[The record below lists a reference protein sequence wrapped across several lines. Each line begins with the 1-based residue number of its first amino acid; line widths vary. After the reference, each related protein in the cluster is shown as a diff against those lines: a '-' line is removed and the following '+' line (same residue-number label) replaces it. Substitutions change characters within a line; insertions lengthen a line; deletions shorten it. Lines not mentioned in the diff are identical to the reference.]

1 MSSSLVVLF
10 KELRRR
16 RVFRVAIVYSIVGLG
31 VGEGANNFLTPDL
44 GVPPWVPFVIG
55 VVVLLGFPV
64 ALVLAWAYDITPEG
78 VVRTTTIEAP
88 PQQPGLPP
96 NESPVVAAP
105 DGVSVATAGQP
116 RDVFPGTAES
126 PSADSSI
133 AVVPFS
139 HMGGEGEAEAFSDGL
154 TEELISA
161 LAHMPDLRVSGSTS
175 AFALKGKGLD
185 AREIGRKL
193 LVGRLVEGSV
203 RMGGGRLRLSV
214 QLIDTAHGGTLWA
227 EVYEKELGDL
237 FELQAEMAGAI
248 AEQLHPSMGGSRAS
262 GRAKHASV
270 NKEAHVAYT
279 RGRQFWNRRTEE
291 SLRTAVEHFQHALS
305 LAPEYALAHTG
316 LADTYAI
323 LLDYG
328 FDPPD
333 RTLPLALR
341 SAETAVAL
349 APDLGEAQ
357 TSLAL
362 ARQFAWDWEGAD
374 AAFRK
379 AIEVAPS
386 YAVARQRYALFLAW
400 TGRTEEAA
408 VEIEEAELLDPLSLA
423 VSASVGWI
431 HYYARD
437 FDVAAVRLEGAL
449 ELDPDFASGL
459 SVMGLIHGE
468 QGELDLAVENHRRAV
483 QGSGGSSAS
492 LSLLGYALGRAGE
505 LDEAREV
512 LRRLDEAGQAG
523 YVSSYCLAVPNLG
536 LGNEDEA
543 MELLQRALEERS
555 ANLVYLKAD
564 PILDPLRERPEFPP
578 LLEAVGFPK

>member
-16 RVFRVAIVYSIVGLG
+16 RVFRVAIGYSVVGLM
-31 VGEGANNFLTPDL
+31 VAEGANNFLTPAL
-44 GVPPWVPFVIG
+44 GVPEWVPLVIL
-55 VVVLLGFPV
+55 VLIVLGFPV

-88 PQQPGLPP
+88 PQRVALPP
-96 NESPVVAAP
+96 NESPVVAGP
-105 DGVSVATAGQP
+105 DEAVVATAGQP
-116 RDVFPGTAES
+116 GDVSPSTVES

-161 LAHMPDLRVSGSTS
+161 LAHMPGLRVSGSTS

-227 EVYEKELGDL
+227 EVYEKEVGDL
-237 FELQAEMAGAI
+237 FDLQAEMAGAI
-248 AEQLHPSMGGSRAS
+248 AEQLHPSIGGSRAS
-262 GRAKHASV
+262 GRARHASV
-270 NKEAHVAYT
+270 NKEAYVAYT
-279 RGRQFWNRRTEE
+279 RGRQFWNRRTEK

-305 LAPEYALAHTG
+305 LAPDYALAHTG

-333 RTLPLALR
+333 KTLPLALR

-362 ARQFAWDWEGAD
+362 ARQFAWDWGGAD
-374 AAFRK
+374 DAFRK
-379 AIEVAPS
+379 AVEVAPS

-400 TGRTEEAA
+400 TGRTQEAA

-437 FDVAAVRLEGAL
+437 FDVAAVRLEEAL
-449 ELDPDFASGL
+449 ELDPNFASGL
-459 SVMGLIHGE
+459 SVMGLIYGE
-468 QGELDLAVENHRRAV
+468 RGELDLSVENHRRAV

-512 LRRLDEAGQAG
+512 LRGLEEAGQAG
-523 YVSSYCLAVPNLG
+523 YVSSYSLAIPNLG

-543 MELLQRALEERS
+543 MELLQRALAERS

-564 PILDPLRERPEFPP
+564 PILDPLRERPGFPQ